1 MTVGAVTKGE
11 TRPPACQR
19 RGRVRSCR
27 RVQEEPDLSD
37 IATRPRRSLLF
48 VPGLRPDRFEKA
60 LGSGAD
66 IVCVDIEDA
75 VAMPRKEEA
84 RGLALPLFAE
94 DHGGGVERM
103 LRVNPLSTEEGLRD
117 VLALKACGTPPPAL
131 MLAKVG
137 SAEEI
142 ALYDALLDGSCAGIR
157 YHVIVES
164 TDGLANVQAIARA
177 SGRID
182 SLLFGAVDMS
192 ADLRAEQS
200 WEAMLYARSA
210 VVHAAARNGLDL
222 LDVPWLNLAD
232 PDGLAVEARA
242 AAALGFTG
250 KAAIHPDQIPVINE
264 IFSPSAD
271 EIERARRIVAAFRE
285 NDTGLL
291 VVDGALIER
300 PVLRTM
306 QRTLAIA
313 DRLAT

>member
-1 MTVGAVTKGE
+1 MSE
-11 TRPPACQR
+11 SQ
-19 RGRVRSCR
+19 
-27 RVQEEPDLSD
+27 
-37 IATRPRRSLLF
+37 IRPRRSLLF

-60 LGSGAD
+60 LGAGAD

-75 VAMPRKEEA
+75 VALPRKEEA

-94 DHGGGVERM
+94 HRDSDVERM
-103 LRVNPLSTEEGLRD
+103 LRINPLSTEEGLRD
-117 VLALKACGTPPPAL
+117 ILALRACETPPPAL

-137 SAEEI
+137 SAAEI
-142 ALYDALLDGSCAGIR
+142 ALYDSLLDGNCATIR

-164 TDGLANVQAIARA
+164 TDGLANAQEIARA
-177 SGRID
+177 SDRID

-200 WEAMLYARSA
+200 WETMLYARSA

-232 PDGLAVEARA
+232 ADGLAREARA

-250 KAAIHPDQIPVINE
+250 KAAIHPDQIPAINE
-264 IFSPSAD
+264 VFSPSPEA
-271 EIERARRIVAAFRE
+271 IERARRIVAAFRE
-285 NDTGLL
+285 NTTGLL
-291 VVDGALIER
+291 VVDGELIER

-306 QRTLAIA
+306 HRMLAIA
-313 DRLAT
+313 DRLGR

>member
-1 MTVGAVTKGE
+1 
-11 TRPPACQR
+11 
-19 RGRVRSCR
+19 
-27 RVQEEPDLSD
+27 
-37 IATRPRRSLLF
+37 
-48 VPGLRPDRFEKA
+48 
-60 LGSGAD
+60 
-66 IVCVDIEDA
+66 
-75 VAMPRKEEA
+75 MPRKEEA
-84 RGLALPLFAE
+84 RGLALPLFADE
-94 DHGGGVERM
+94 YAGGVERM

-142 ALYDALLDGSCAGIR
+142 ALYDALLDGNCAGIR

-200 WEAMLYARSA
+200 WEAMLHARSA

-232 PDGLAVEARA
+232 PDGLATEARA

-250 KAAIHPDQIPVINE
+250 KAAIHPDQIPVIND

-291 VVDGALIER
+291 VVDGALIEC

>member
-1 MTVGAVTKGE
+1 MSE
-11 TRPPACQR
+11 T
-19 RGRVRSCR
+19 G
-27 RVQEEPDLSD
+27 
-37 IATRPRRSLLF
+37 IRPRRSLLF
-48 VPGLRPDRFEKA
+48 VPGLRPDRFGKA

-84 RGLALPLFAE
+84 RALSLPLFAGG
-94 DHGGGVERM
+94 DGGGAERM
-103 LRVNPLSTEEGLRD
+103 LRVNPLSTEEGLKD
-117 VLALKACGTPPPAL
+117 VLALKACEAPPPAL

-142 ALYDALLDGSCAGIR
+142 ALYDALLDGRCAGIR
-157 YHVIVES
+157 YHVIIES
-164 TDGLANVQAIARA
+164 TDGLANVQEIARA
-177 SGRID
+177 SARID

-192 ADLRAEQS
+192 ADLRAAQS
-200 WEAMLYARSA
+200 WETLLYARSA

-232 PDGLAVEARA
+232 ADGLAREARA

-264 IFSPSAD
+264 VFSPTAD

-285 NDTGLL
+285 SDTGLL
-291 VVDGALIER
+291 VVDGELIEL

-306 QRTLAIA
+306 HRTLAIA
-313 DRLAT
+313 DRLGR

>member
-1 MTVGAVTKGE
+1 M
-11 TRPPACQR
+11 
-19 RGRVRSCR
+19 
-27 RVQEEPDLSD
+27 SD
-37 IATRPRRSLLF
+37 IVTRPRRSLLF
-48 VPGLRPDRFEKA
+48 VPGLRPDRFGKA

-84 RGLALPLFAE
+84 RALSLPLFAGG
-94 DHGGGVERM
+94 DRGGVERM
-103 LRVNPLSTEEGLRD
+103 LRVNPLSTGEGLKD
-117 VLALKACGTPPPAL
+117 VLALKASGAPPPAL

-142 ALYDALLDGSCAGIR
+142 ALYDALLDGRCAGIR
-157 YHVIVES
+157 YHVIIES
-164 TDGLANVQAIARA
+164 TDGLANVQEIARA
-177 SGRID
+177 SDRID

-192 ADLRAEQS
+192 ADLRAAQT
-200 WEAMLYARSA
+200 WETLLYARSA

-232 PDGLAVEARA
+232 PDGLEKEARA

-250 KAAIHPDQIPVINE
+250 KAAIHPDQIPVVNE
-264 IFSPSAD
+264 VFSPSAE

-285 NDTGLL
+285 SDTGLL
-291 VVDGALIER
+291 VVDGELIEL

-306 QRTLAIA
+306 LRTLAIA
-313 DRLAT
+313 DRLGR